1 MQVRDLKSQ
10 AAPLT
15 APPLMAKAASPTGAV
30 FKHGA
35 ERSAAVK
42 LARRV
47 TPA

>member
-15 APPLMAKAASPTGAV
+15 APPLMAKAASPAVAV

-35 ERSAAVK
+35 ESAAVK

-47 TPA
+47 TVA